1 MTTKP
6 GYETVRSQPGLARLG
21 RAAFQCRQAHLA
33 QVALGGEAVH
43 QEAVA
48 DLARHLGHE
57 LAHGGQ
63 QDLGVAVRVRPRVEE
78 GRHQGVRV
86 ELAAEGERL
95 AGLPRLPDGPDGQNE
110 LPHPGRRVRPRHG
123 EALGDVR
130 LDLAAHAEHE
140 AALAQQLQ
148 VVGQDGQRHGVAGER
163 DGDARPE
170 LQLLGGGRTDGDG
183 EEGIVVRLGRPHAVV
198 AALLGLDRLRRNAV
212 GVEPDAAVDLH
223 ARLLPLPTPDS
234 PDHLTVP
241 RPAGSAPA
249 PRRSRRPTARRRP
262 PWRCPPR
269 RRCSPRACAPWPG
282 ARRCRR

>member
-1 MTTKP
+1 MD
-6 GYETVRSQPGLARLG
+6 
-21 RAAFQCRQAHLA
+21 
-33 QVALGGEAVH
+33 

-48 DLARHLGHE
+48 DLARDLGHE

-63 QDLGVAVRVRPRVEE
+63 QDLGVAVRVRPGVEE

-86 ELAAEGERL
+86 ELAPEGERL
-95 AGLPRLPDGPDGQNE
+95 AGLPRLPDRPDGQNE

-148 VVGQDGQRHGVAGER
+148 VVGQDGECHGIASER
-163 DGDARPE
+163 DGDAGPE
-170 LQLLGGGRTDGDG
+170 LQLLGGGRADRNG

-198 AALLGLDRLRRNAV
+198 PALLGLDGLRRHAA

-223 ARLLPLPTPDS
+223 ARLLPLARSVRPTGPTRRTLGT
-234 PDHLTVP
+234 LTVP

-249 PRRSRRPTARRRP
+249 PRRSRRRRGRHRP